1 MYISLHSFGQ
11 KIMYPWSYTKRPIP
25 DWVELHSVGKHFAAA
40 VKKVSRG
47 RYSYQVGRIL
57 FICYIKILDLD
68 SSIQI

>member
-47 RYSYQVGRIL
+47 RYSYQVGRTL
-57 FICYIKILDLD
+57 FNGDIEILDL
-68 SSIQI
+68 